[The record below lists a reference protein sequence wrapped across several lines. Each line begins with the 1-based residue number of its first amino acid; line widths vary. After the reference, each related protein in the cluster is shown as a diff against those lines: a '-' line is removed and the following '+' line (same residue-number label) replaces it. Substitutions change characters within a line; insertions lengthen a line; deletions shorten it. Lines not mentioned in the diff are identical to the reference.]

1 MAGPDPVRP
10 AVARGARPPP
20 AIAVWGVGTAGVL
33 AGVAVVALAAAD
45 EELEQPLLL
54 AALNLWVTLPYILGG
69 LVAWHRRPESRF
81 GPLLVVAGF
90 TMALSALQWAPAPPA
105 YTLGQ
110 LVDLVPA
117 AVFPYVF
124 LAFPTGRLERRPE
137 RVVVVAGF
145 VAALAG
151 STAVL
156 LLGGFD
162 HRNLLAVTSWPG
174 AAETLQNVQ
183 LVALA
188 GVSLIGALLL
198 LTRRREAGHLP
209 RRPLALLVDSFA
221 LGLLALAA
229 LLVAGVFGLPGFAQL
244 RLVTF
249 GILGLAPIAFLFALL
264 DARLAQSGVAGLL
277 VELRA
282 DPAPDLRDALA
293 RALRDPS
300 LRLAYWLSKYG
311 RWAGEDGAP
320 LVVPDADPRRATTLI
335 DRDGEH
341 VAALLYDRSL
351 QDERELIAAVSAAAD
366 FALENGR
373 LQAELQA
380 RVKELHGSR
389 ARVLEAGQ
397 RERQRLE
404 RNLHDGAQQRLV
416 ALRLELAV
424 LGSQLG
430 DDPDARTRVDRM
442 SEEVAVSLDELRDL
456 ARGLHPAVLSGHGL
470 AVALESLTARA
481 PVPVQL
487 RMEVA
492 DRMPE
497 AVEVTAYYV
506 VSESLAN
513 AGKHAAASSV
523 SVHVADGD
531 GVLVVQVTDDGVGG
545 ADTEKGTGLR
555 GLADRVE
562 ALDGRLRVWTPL
574 GGGTR
579 VRAEIPCG

>member
-1 MAGPDPVRP
+1 MTGAG
-10 AVARGARPPP
+10 AVGSAGAPARPPP
-20 AIAVWGVGTAGVL
+20 AIVLWALGVAAVLTAAGVL
-33 AGVAVVALAAAD
+33 ALALAS
-45 EELEQPLLL
+45 EGVEQPILR
-54 AALNLWVTLPYILGG
+54 AALLDWVSLPYIVSG
-69 LVAWHRRPESRF
+69 LVAWRRRPESRF
-81 GPLLVVAGF
+81 GPLMIVAGF
-90 TMALSALQWAPAPPA
+90 ALTLTTLQWAQSALVYTVGSLFDLLPAVVS
-105 YTLGQ
+105 TH
-110 LVDLVPA
+110 
-117 AVFPYVF
+117 VF

-137 RVVVVAGF
+137 RVLVAVGY
-145 VAALAG
+145 VAAIGG
-151 STAVL
+151 SLTVL

-162 HRNLLAVTSWPG
+162 SRDLLTVVPNQAL
-174 AAETLQNVQ
+174 AETVQNVQ
-183 LVALA
+183 LVTLA
-188 GVSLIGALLL
+188 AVCLGGVVLLV
-198 LTRRREAGHLP
+198 TRRRERAHSP
-209 RRPLALLVDSFA
+209 RRPLALVVDLFA
-221 LGLLALAA
+221 VSLLAFAV
-229 LLVAGVFGLPGFAQL
+229 LLVAGIFALPGFELL
-244 RLVTF
+244 RLVT
-249 GILGLAPIAFLFALL
+249 IGLWGAAPFVFLLALL

-300 LRLAYWLSKYG
+300 LALAYWLPTYG
-311 RWAGEDGAP
+311 RWAGEDGRP
-320 LVVPDADPRRATTLI
+320 VQVPDPDPRRATTLI
-335 DRDGEH
+335 DREGEH
-341 VAALLYDRSL
+341 VAALIYDRAL
-351 QDERELIAAVSAAAD
+351 EDERELVAAVAAAAD

-380 RVKELHGSR
+380 RLKELHGSR

-424 LGSQLG
+424 LGSRLAG
-430 DDPDARTRVDRM
+430 DPDARMRVDRM
-442 SEEVAVSLDELRDL
+442 SEEVSVSLDELRDL

-487 RMEVA
+487 NLDLA
-492 DRMPE
+492 GRMPE

-513 AGKHAAASSV
+513 AGKHARADSV
-523 SVHVADGD
+523 SVDVRDED
-531 GVLVVQVTDDGVGG
+531 GVLVVQVTDDGIGG

-562 ALDGRLRVWTPL
+562 ALDGRLRVWTPR

>member
-1 MAGPDPVRP
+1 MSGPDPVRSAAP
-10 AVARGARPPP
+10 GVARPPP
-20 AIAVWGVGTAGVL
+20 AAVLWGVGMAGVL
-33 AGVAVVALAAAD
+33 TAAGVVGLAMTGED
-45 EELEQPLLL
+45 LEQPGLR
-54 AALNLWVTLPYILGG
+54 AALLDWVSLPYILSG
-69 LVAWHRRPESRF
+69 LIAWRRRPESRF
-81 GPLLVVAGF
+81 GPLLIVAGF
-90 TMALSALQWAPAPPA
+90 ALALTTLQWARWPLA
-105 YTLGQ
+105 YTAGSL
-110 LVDLVPA
+110 LDLVPA
-117 AVFPYVF
+117 VIFTHVF

-137 RVVVVAGF
+137 RVLITIGY

-151 STAVL
+151 SAAVL

-162 HRNLLAVTSWPG
+162 PRDLLAVVPDQG
-174 AAETLQNVQ
+174 RAETVQNVQ
-183 LVALA
+183 LVTLAAVCLA
-188 GVSLIGALLL
+188 GVAFLVA
-198 LTRRREAGHLP
+198 RRREAGHLP
-209 RRPLALLVDSFA
+209 RRPLALVVESFA
-221 LGLLALAA
+221 VALLAFAV
-229 LLVAGVFGLPGFAQL
+229 LLVAGSFGLPGFAQL

-249 GILGLAPIAFLFALL
+249 GVLGLAPLAFLLALL
-264 DARLAQSGVAGLL
+264 DARLARSGVAGLL

-293 RALRDPS
+293 TAIRDPS
-300 LRLAYWLSKYG
+300 LALAYWLPKYG
-311 RWAGEDGAP
+311 RWAGEDGRP
-320 LVVPDADPRRATTLI
+320 VPVPDADPRRATTLI

-341 VAALLYDRSL
+341 VAALLYDRRL
-351 QDERELIAAVSAAAD
+351 EDERELIAAVSAAAD

-373 LQAELQA
+373 LQAELRA
-380 RVKELHGSR
+380 RLKELHGSR

-416 ALRLELAV
+416 ALRLELAG
-424 LGSQLG
+424 LASRLG
-430 DDPDARTRVDRM
+430 DDPEARLRVDRI
-442 SEEVAVSLDELRDL
+442 SDEVAVSLDELRDL

-470 AVALESLTARA
+470 AVALESLAARA

-487 RMEVA
+487 RMDVA
-492 DRMPE
+492 ERMPE

-513 AGKHAAASSV
+513 AGKHARATCV
-523 SVHVADGD
+523 TVDVAGEDA
-531 GVLVVQVTDDGVGG
+531 VLVVQVADDGVGG

-562 ALDGRLRVWTPL
+562 ALDGRLRVWTPM

>member
-10 AVARGARPPP
+10 VVRGAARPPP
-20 AIAVWGVGTAGVL
+20 IAL
-33 AGVAVVALAAAD
+33 RGVAAAAILACTAVVGLAVAN
-45 EELEQPLLL
+45 EELEQPVLL
-54 AALNLWVTLPYILGG
+54 AALNLWVTLPYVLGG

-81 GPLLVVAGF
+81 GPLLIVAGF
-90 TMALSALQWAPAPPA
+90 TMALSALQWAPAPLA

-117 AVFPYVF
+117 AVLPYVF

-137 RVVVVAGF
+137 RVLVVGGF

-162 HRNLLAVTSWPG
+162 PRNLLAVTSWPG
-174 AAETLQNVQ
+174 AAETLQNAQ
-183 LVALA
+183 LVTLA
-188 GVSLIGALLL
+188 GVCLAGMLLL
-198 LTRRREAGHLP
+198 LTRRRDAGRQP

-221 LGLLALAA
+221 LGLLALAV

-300 LRLAYWLSKYG
+300 LTLAYWLPKYG
-311 RWAGEDGAP
+311 RWAGEDGRP
-320 LVVPDADPRRATTLI
+320 VVVPAAGPRRATTLI

-351 QDERELIAAVSAAAD
+351 QDERELIGALSAAAD

-380 RVKELHGSR
+380 RLKELHGSR

-430 DDPDARTRVDRM
+430 GDPAARTQVDRM
-442 SEEVAVSLDELRDL
+442 SQEVAVSLDELRDL
-456 ARGLHPAVLSGHGL
+456 ARGLHPAVLTGHGL

-487 RMEVA
+487 RMEFA

-523 SVHVADGD
+523 SVDVADGD